1 MRTFPLV
8 SCSLAMCLQILT
20 PIGTASA
27 QQEPNTARVLL
38 DQCTA
43 YLSGHAEAPARITC
57 ENTILSTL
65 RTIEALPSIGLE
77 FKPPFCFRGGSAPSA
92 RQAAQIFEKYV
103 RGHPDMLSQPAELV
117 VISAMKDAYP
127 CTR

>member
-1 MRTFPLV
+1 
-8 SCSLAMCLQILT
+8 MCL
-20 PIGTASA
+20 PIVAFVGTSFA
-27 QQEPNTARVLL
+27 QEEPNSARVLA

-43 YLSGHAEAPARITC
+43 YLSGSAEPPARITC

-65 RTIEALPSIGLE
+65 RTIEALPSIDLE
-77 FKPPFCFRGGSAPSA
+77 FKPLFCFRDGSAPSA

-103 RGHPDMLSQPAELV
+103 RDHPDMLSQPAELV